1 MEVRQ
6 DGRRPLSYWLVAQI
20 GSTGSLLGFTLIVTM
35 LAVCGFARL
44 VP

>member
-1 MEVRQ
+1 MGVRQ
-6 DGRRPLSYWLVAQI
+6 DGRGPLSYRLVAQI

-35 LAVCGFARL
+35 LAASGFAGL